1 MPKGIPN
8 RPAVSAPPV
17 PPIADQEAELAKM
30 IADEAAAQK
39 AKDEAA
45 AKTEADRVAAEREA
59 DRLAI
64 AEQAVAA
71 YKASEAKRIA
81 DEAAEA
87 QRVADD
93 EAANAYALYEAVPA
107 VKMVAM
113 ELLRNYRPAG
123 VFEIVGYVR
132 PAVIRKDA
140 AGREYEAQ
148 PAEFVAGEM
157 APPPQAGV
165 GTSGKIW
172 ARTIIRVPH
181 DEGRTMRA
189 NGIAERSVDD

>member
-8 RPAVSAPPV
+8 AK
-17 PPIADQEAELAKM
+17 PIADQDAELAKM
-30 IADEAAAQK
+30 IADEAAQK
-39 AKDEAA
+39 AKEEAE
-45 AKTEADRVAAEREA
+45 AKAEADRVAAEREA
-59 DRLAI
+59 DRQAI
-64 AEQAVAA
+64 AEQAVNA
-71 YKASEAKRIA
+71 YKAAEAKRIA
-81 DEAAEA
+81 EEAAEA

-93 EAANAYALYEAVPA
+93 EKANAFALYEAVPA
-107 VKMVAM
+107 VKLVSM

-123 VFEIVGYVR
+123 TFEIVGHVV

-148 PAEFVAGEM
+148 AAQFIQGEM

-172 ARTIIRVPH
+172 AGTIIRVPH
-181 DEGRTMRA
+181 DEGRTMRV

>member
-8 RPAVSAPPV
+8 PK
-17 PPIADQEAELAKM
+17 PIEDQDAELAKM
-30 IADEAAAQK
+30 IADEAAQT
-39 AKDEAA
+39 AKDEA
-45 AKTEADRVAAEREA
+45 DRVS
-59 DRLAI
+59 
-64 AEQAVAA
+64 AEQLAEAGRKAVEA
-71 YKASEAKRIA
+71 YKAAEAKRIA

-87 QRVADD
+87 KRVAD
-93 EAANAYALYEAVPA
+93 EEEANAFALYEAVPA
-107 VKMVAM
+107 VKLVAM

-123 VFEIVGYVR
+123 TFEIVGYVR

-140 AGREYEAQ
+140 AGREYEAEAAQ
-148 PAEFVAGEM
+148 FISGEM

-172 ARTIIRVPH
+172 AGTIIRVPH

-189 NGIAERSVDD
+189 NQIAERSVDD